1 MVWKA
6 KKATLFFES
15 FLAKTSTVQ
24 SVVEENCDTSSNV
37 GAQQNGLKAFGTQKE
52 GRYGLAR
59 LLARRPENTAAP
71 PKNTTYFRQ
80 KAAAAAAAV
89 HRRAAAVVAVV
100 AAAAVAED
108 FAVVVDVGPVVL
120 ETSTDCRLRW

>member
-1 MVWKA
+1 MWKA
-6 KKATLFFES
+6 KKATLLFGQY
-15 FLAKTSTVQ
+15 LAKTSTVQ

-52 GRYGLAR
+52 GRHGLAR

-80 KAAAAAAAV
+80 KAAAI
-89 HRRAAAVVAVV
+89 HSRAAADVAVAAV

>member
-1 MVWKA
+1 M
-6 KKATLFFES
+6 
-15 FLAKTSTVQ
+15 Q

-52 GRYGLAR
+52 GRHGLAR
-59 LLARRPENTAAP
+59 LLARRPENTAASP

-80 KAAAAAAAV
+80 KAAAAAV
-89 HRRAAAVVAVV
+89 HRRAAADVAVAV
-100 AAAAVAED
+100 GAAAAVAED
-108 FAVVVDVGPVVL
+108 FAVVVNVGPVVL

>member
-1 MVWKA
+1 M
-6 KKATLFFES
+6 
-15 FLAKTSTVQ
+15 Q

-52 GRYGLAR
+52 GRHGLAR

-100 AAAAVAED
+100 AAAED

>member
-1 MVWKA
+1 MWKA
-6 KKATLFFES
+6 KKATLFFEL

-52 GRYGLAR
+52 GRHGLAR
-59 LLARRPENTAAP
+59 LLARRPENTAASP

-80 KAAAAAAAV
+80 KAAAV
-89 HRRAAAVVAVV
+89 HRRAAADVAVAAV

-108 FAVVVDVGPVVL
+108 FAVVVNVGPVVL

>member
-6 KKATLFFES
+6 KKATLFFEL

-52 GRYGLAR
+52 GRHGLAR

-80 KAAAAAAAV
+80 KAAAAAV
-89 HRRAAAVVAVV
+89 HRRAAADVAVV

>member
-1 MVWKA
+1 M
-6 KKATLFFES
+6 
-15 FLAKTSTVQ
+15 Q

-52 GRYGLAR
+52 GRHGLAR
-59 LLARRPENTAAP
+59 LLARRPENTAASP

-80 KAAAAAAAV
+80 KAAAV
-89 HRRAAAVVAVV
+89 HSRAAADVAVAAV
-100 AAAAVAED
+100 TAAAVAED
-108 FAVVVDVGPVVL
+108 FAVVFDVGPVVL

>member
-1 MVWKA
+1 LLKWKA
-6 KKATLFFES
+6 KKATLFFEL

-52 GRYGLAR
+52 GRHGLAR

-80 KAAAAAAAV
+80 KAAAAAV
-89 HRRAAAVVAVV
+89 HRRAAADVAV